1 MMNDKQDIA
10 YDLLR
15 EQGWEFDYMDFNIC
29 FMFKRFVGS
38 DDCIY
43 MSETCYIDEEG
54 GVNYE

>member
-1 MMNDKQDIA
+1 MNDKQDIA